1 MSEIDI
7 DSILS
12 LSSLSI
18 PDEKKAAFNEQL
30 TAILS
35 YMDVLNNVEQ
45 TPNPDFEWP
54 IHKESLIREDVPVS
68 FEHSIIEKNAPEFR
82 DHSFVVPKIGS

>member
-30 TAILS
+30 TAITEVNTAIGQ
-35 YMDVLNNVEQ
+35 MDQVTQQNAAMVEES
-45 TPNPDFEWP
+45 TAVS
-54 IHKESLIREDVPVS
+54 HKMAEDAQMLAEAVNEFQLTKS
-68 FEHSIIEKNAPEFR
+68 QGKTHSNAA
-82 DHSFVVPKIGS
+82 